1 MTRMKF
7 RFRSAFFEQNHTAG
21 AFGLPPLLFLEG
33 HIMEIKI
40 IALLGTSPRDRLAR
54 LKALAARYPHYGD
67 MRQVYRQGFR
77 PLTMRHCPMNACSVK
92 GGDPERAA
100 RRFYEDA
107 EQAGLRFVGWAD
119 ESLRLRHTGWY
130 SDNYAEET
138 FRGAIFRLSAERGKE
153 RFVAGYGESMSDGF
167 VLDLSEVWND
177 DQFGAARE
185 ADRLAENAAED
196 AREYEAKES
205 ATLRIEDIA
214 DDLKSIRTDIL
225 TLCHSI
231 REACPD
237 IGQHKPIRSALRSAL
252 QSHLRNRKALVA
264 ERERLQDNYWSVVP
278 SW

>member
-1 MTRMKF
+1 
-7 RFRSAFFEQNHTAG
+7 
-21 AFGLPPLLFLEG
+21 
-33 HIMEIKI
+33 MEIKT
-40 IALLGTSPRDRLAR
+40 IALLGKSPSDRLTS

-77 PLTMRHCPMNACSVK
+77 PLTMRHCPANAS
-92 GGDPERAA
+92 DPERAA

-119 ESLRLRHTGWY
+119 ENLRLNHKGWY

-138 FRGAIFRLSAERGKE
+138 FRGAIFRLPGKCGKE
-153 RFVAGYGESMSDGF
+153 RFVAGYGESMNDGF
-167 VLDLSEVWND
+167 VLDLTEVWND

-185 ADRLAENAAED
+185 ADRLAERAGED

-214 DDLKSIRTDIL
+214 DELKNIRTDIL
-225 TLCHSI
+225 ELCRSI
-231 REACPD
+231 RKACPD

-252 QSHLRNRKALVA
+252 QAHLRNRKDLVA
-264 ERERLQDNYWSVVP
+264 EREQLQDNYWSVVP
-278 SW
+278 NW

>member
-1 MTRMKF
+1 
-7 RFRSAFFEQNHTAG
+7 
-21 AFGLPPLLFLEG
+21 
-33 HIMEIKI
+33 MEIKI
-40 IALLGTSPRDRLAR
+40 IALLGKSPSSRLAS

-77 PLTMRHCPMNACSVK
+77 PLTMRHCPINAS
-92 GGDPERAA
+92 DPERAA

-138 FRGAIFRLSAERGKE
+138 FRGAIFRLPGKCGKE

-185 ADRLAENAAED
+185 ADRLAERAGED

-214 DDLKSIRTDIL
+214 NELKSIRTDFL
-225 TLCHSI
+225 ALCRSI

-237 IGQHKPIRSALRSAL
+237 IGQHQLIRSALRSAL
-252 QSHLRNRKALVA
+252 QALLRNRASLVA
-264 ERERLQDNYWSVVP
+264 ERDRLQDDYWSVVP

>member
-1 MTRMKF
+1 
-7 RFRSAFFEQNHTAG
+7 
-21 AFGLPPLLFLEG
+21 
-33 HIMEIKI
+33 MEIKT
-40 IALLGTSPRDRLAR
+40 IALLGKSPRDRLTSM
-54 LKALAARYPHYGD
+54 KALAARYPHYGD

-77 PLTMRHCPMNACSVK
+77 PLTMRHYPMNAS
-92 GGDPERAA
+92 DPERAA
-100 RRFYEDA
+100 RRFFEDA

-138 FRGAIFRLSAERGKE
+138 FRGAIFRLPAKRGQE
-153 RFVAGYGESMSDGF
+153 RFVAGYGESMNGGF
-167 VLDLSEVWND
+167 VLDLSGVWND
-177 DQFGAARE
+177 NLTGAARE
-185 ADRLAENAAED
+185 ADRLADRAGEE

-205 ATLRIEDIA
+205 ATLRIKDIA

-225 TLCHSI
+225 ALCRSI
-231 REACPD
+231 RKACPD

-264 ERERLQDNYWSVVP
+264 ERERLQDNYWCVVP